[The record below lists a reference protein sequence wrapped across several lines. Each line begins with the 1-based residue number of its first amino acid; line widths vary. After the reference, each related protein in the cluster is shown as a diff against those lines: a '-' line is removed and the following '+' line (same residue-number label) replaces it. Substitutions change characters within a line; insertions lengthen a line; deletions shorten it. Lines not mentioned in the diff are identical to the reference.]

1 LKSMV
6 IRPELAS
13 NKRDLRF
20 YRALQRMLDINDYS
34 RKEEVVEDV
43 KKMMTSLNE
52 RYSTM
57 MSQLLTFT
65 NALKT
70 CKLLKDKNDE
80 SPVKTISEVVHF
92 SDYMQ
97 NRLVD
102 QRICGLFT
110 ELCKDLDDYRK
121 ILRPLCVNRIKNDPK
136 LKFNFT
142 LWKKVMD
149 PQQDISRVESEHARP
164 HVLRLSSLESRKLF
178 KGVVSVLP
186 IAINCARS
194 VLKVILRHKLYLKT
208 WKMFTVSDELRKL
221 CEYHDTKLHR
231 QQRVEDNKTAGR
243 WKVPDRRLAKVR
255 LNDALTC
262 KGIGPKSMSDSPDR
276 VKTVGTQKGRMEN
289 RPKREFGYDRC
300 KEMLDQN
307 NLPIRFL
314 KEYAKE
320 RPLSPP
326 TPAPSV
332 VRAAKYAPDEIF
344 PEDRSSVKEVVGKS
358 PEARKPF
365 KLWKEKGVEQG
376 GNTDGQWQ
384 ADPTKIHY
392 KKMEA
397 GEVDGLFTDFLHKQK
412 KAGKRDVWRA
422 APNKYAPVLQTVPLT
437 TVKQK

>member
-1 LKSMV
+1 MV
-6 IRPELAS
+6 VRPELAT

-20 YRALQRMLDINDYS
+20 YRALQRMLDIKDYS

-43 KKMMTSLNE
+43 KKMMSSLNE
-52 RYSTM
+52 RYTTM

-65 NALKT
+65 SALKT
-70 CKLLKDKNDE
+70 CKLLRDKNDE
-80 SPVKTISEVVHF
+80 SPVKTINEVVHF
-92 SDYMQ
+92 SDFMR

-121 ILRPLCVNRIKNDPK
+121 ILRPLCVNRVKNDPK
-136 LKFNFT
+136 LRFDLT

-149 PQQDISRVESEHARP
+149 PQQDITRVESEHAKP
-164 HVLRLSSLESRKLF
+164 HVLRLSSLECRKLF
-178 KGVVSVLP
+178 RGIVSVLP
-186 IAINCARS
+186 VAINCARN
-194 VLKVILRHKLYLKT
+194 VLKIILKHKLYLKT

-231 QQRVEDNKTAGR
+231 MQRVEDNKNASKWR
-243 WKVPDRRLAKVR
+243 VPDRRLAKVR
-255 LNDALTC
+255 LDDALTC
-262 KGIGPKSMSDSPDR
+262 HRIGPRSMSDAPDR

-326 TPAPSV
+326 TPQPSV
-332 VRAAKYAPDEIF
+332 VRAARYAPDEIF
-344 PEDRSSVKEVVGKS
+344 PERRNVKEVQGKA
-358 PEARKPF
+358 PEARKSPKPF
-365 KLWKEKGVEQG
+365 KLWKEKGAEQG
-376 GNTDGQWQ
+376 GNTDGPWQ
-384 ADPTKIHY
+384 QDPDKIPY
-392 KKMEA
+392 TKMEA
-397 GEVDGLFTDFLHKQK
+397 GEVDGLFTNFLRKQK